1 MGIKKQN
8 CYAKESQQDKNNN
21 FQEHFQEHFQ
31 EPFRMKLRRVVWE
44 ISYNTLIV

>member
-21 FQEHFQEHFQ
+21 FQE
-31 EPFRMKLRRVVWE
+31 PFRMKLSRVVWE

>member
-21 FQEHFQEHFQ
+21 FQEHFQE
-31 EPFRMKLRRVVWE
+31 PFRMKLSRVVWE